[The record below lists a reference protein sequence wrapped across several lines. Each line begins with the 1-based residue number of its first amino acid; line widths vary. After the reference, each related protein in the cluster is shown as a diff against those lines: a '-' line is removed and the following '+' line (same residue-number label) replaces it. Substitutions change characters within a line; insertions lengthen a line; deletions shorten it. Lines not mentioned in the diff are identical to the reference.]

1 MTENNETTGKS
12 LEISERGSKGVAGPS
27 REVSK
32 RDENVPLPEDT
43 MPENQELEWARR
55 HIPEEPVPRTA
66 EEMLR
71 KRIRTIID
79 LQDRMQEEMFLQHNS
94 LRHRIEDIE
103 YQVAVLKGLGRS

>member
-1 MTENNETTGKS
+1 
-12 LEISERGSKGVAGPS
+12 
-27 REVSK
+27 
-32 RDENVPLPEDT
+32 

-55 HIPEEPVPRTA
+55 HIPEEPVPQMVERKTEIIGCGVRVKKKIPVPRTA